1 MNVHLLNIKRSR
13 RIRKEN
19 MVGKDQ
25 RIKEDPKRKERG
37 MKIRSSA
44 TTSTLE
50 KGPAVMVPNVGSST
64 RIELVEEK
72 QREDSTTSSKS

>member
-1 MNVHLLNIKRSR
+1 MV
-13 RIRKEN
+13 EN
-19 MVGKDQ
+19 NQ
-25 RIKEDPKRKERG
+25 RIKEDPKRKEKV
-37 MKIRSSA
+37 MAIKSIA

-50 KGPAVMVPNVGSST
+50 KGPTVMVPNVGSST